1 MAETIN
7 KIVIL
12 FFGTENEAKFQ
23 SVSSS
28 DLFLV
33 LWKSGKVLALIL
45 D

>member
-23 SVSSS
+23 SVS
-28 DLFLV
+28 
-33 LWKSGKVLALIL
+33 
-45 D
+45 